1 MPYAIAYLKTNISYG
16 ALSKARVYK
25 ILRVYDNGESLQE
38 VADKINSVAREYDIE
53 DVSRLCIVYSD

>member
-1 MPYAIAYLKTNISYG
+1 MPYAIAYLETSVPYG
-16 ALSKARVYK
+16 ALSRARVYK

-53 DVSRLCIVYSD
+53 DSSRLCIVYSD